1 MSKNLGLSLIILINI
16 FFSSCSTWTR
26 LGTLTMMSTRN
37 VDSKT
42 EYVELARYVDSESKE
57 AKNALKNTNSE
68 SGKKLD
74 LAVDRCIATVPGGEF
89 LKNVQ
94 IYVNQGEVKVI
105 GDVWG
110 RGTGYS
116 LSLEQQKMQ
125 AEKVVKDSLD
135 REKQIKSDLKRK
147 EIEERQR
154 QLLEEKQKLADSFSV
169 GDNVTWNNF
178 GKYLTGEIIGKDADN
193 AVIKYIDK
201 VGKEQIKKVQFQAM
215 TKIVK

>member
-1 MSKNLGLSLIILINI
+1 
-16 FFSSCSTWTR
+16 
-26 LGTLTMMSTRN
+26 MSTRN